1 LIIAVLLPQMLIIT
15 TCMLAD
21 ILYSPHEP
29 HHAQNCRQYKSIWS
43 CPRCAAVDAGDDAA
57 STSTDDTPTPTPTK
71 TPSRKSKGGKSSGS
85 SSTADDKG
93 LRSNSFY
100 NSMFGWLS
108 SESNPLP
115 APVAA
120 LGLLFMLGLMMLYT
134 IHCVGVSA
142 DMYSAP
148 SIVLQVGWGV
158 TWLPRDFDVV
168 CTPGCVDCCGCA
180 LLDCVTVGQF
190 VMLHTA
196 VHSAMHWACCSCWG

>member
-1 LIIAVLLPQMLIIT
+1 MLGDVCRAARGI
-15 TCMLAD
+15 
-21 ILYSPHEP
+21 SWPHP
-29 HHAQNCRQYKSIWS
+29 IRPYRASGS
-43 CPRCAAVDAGDDAA
+43 AAAVAADAGDDAA

-71 TPSRKSKGGKSSGS
+71 TPSRKSKAGKSSGS

-148 SIVLQVGWGV
+148 SIVLQVG
-158 TWLPRDFDVV
+158 L
-168 CTPGCVDCCGCA
+168 CGS
-180 LLDCVTVGQF
+180 VF
-190 VMLHTA
+190 VRM
-196 VHSAMHWACCSCWG
+196 